1 MITVDRPTEWR
12 SALLQFAVLAAAGS
26 ALLYVAVDEFAVMV
40 GPLLLILLYR
50 TCNVEYLSPRLEQYY
65 AHSAVA
71 GGADRMAQEFAADQ
85 WLHDSWVRVGAP
97 VPRLLAVPADRLAA
111 RMAELHAAGPAQ
123 RAMPTAV
130 RILNRAAAV
139 LLGSVLGTTLG
150 ATLEVSAI
158 SLLWPAAVAAVLV
171 VAFRTAAAV
180 YNRRQ
185 IARVGTV
192 MRTRPRDELTGMLAP
207 PWAHRRAAT
216 ARELF
221 RLLDAGPIPRRPFE
235 LRVIELLMALAVAF
249 GALAGLLLR

>member
-1 MITVDRPTEWR
+1 MDRPTEWR
-12 SALLQFAVLAAAGS
+12 IALLQFVVLAAAGS

-50 TCNVEYLSPRLEQYY
+50 TCNVEYLSLRLEQYW

-71 GGADRMAQEFAADQ
+71 GGADRMAQEFATDQ
-85 WLHDSWVRVGAP
+85 WLHDSWVRTGAP
-97 VPRLLAVPADRLAA
+97 VPRLIAVPADRLAA
-111 RMAELHAAGPAQ
+111 RMAELRAAGPAQ
-123 RAMPTAV
+123 RAVPPAV

-150 ATLEVSAI
+150 ATLEVSTI

-171 VAFRTAAAV
+171 VAFRAAVAV

-185 IARVGTV
+185 VARVAAA
-192 MRTRPRDELTGMLAP
+192 MRTGPRDELTGMLAP

-216 ARELF
+216 IRELF
-221 RLLDAGPIPRRPFE
+221 RLLDAGPIPRRPPE
-235 LRVIELLMALAVAF
+235 LRVIELLMVLAVAF
-249 GALAGLLLR
+249 GALAGFLLR